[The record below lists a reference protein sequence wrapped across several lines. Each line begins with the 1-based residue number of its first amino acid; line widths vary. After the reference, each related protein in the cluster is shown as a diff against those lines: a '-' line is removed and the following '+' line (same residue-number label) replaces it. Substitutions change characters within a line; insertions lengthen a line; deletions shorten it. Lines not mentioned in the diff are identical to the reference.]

1 LECVVG
7 EPTTT
12 IAPTV
17 WQSLTT
23 MSESMELGVQASQGD
38 TASSMRVATKTKQEI
53 LEEVSTQVE
62 SKMLVTTKM
71 LEMQVLSSV

>member
-1 LECVVG
+1 
-7 EPTTT
+7 
-12 IAPTV
+12 
-17 WQSLTT
+17 
-23 MSESMELGVQASQGD
+23 MELGVQASQGD